1 MFGKVMSVPDE
12 SMEQWFL
19 LAAGYTEADASRVAA
34 EVRDGTRHPGET
46 KRLLAREVVEIYHGT
61 DAAAE
66 AEAAFDRQFK
76 QHAAPENID
85 EVNVPDSMQL
95 EVFVPALLAEAG
107 LVSSNSEG
115 RRMIKQ
121 GAVKLDGERIDVERL
136 PTAEV
141 RDKVLQVGKRR
152 FVRIV

>member
-1 MFGKVMSVPDE
+1 
-12 SMEQWFL
+12 
-19 LAAGYTEADASRVAA
+19 
-34 EVRDGTRHPGET
+34 
-46 KRLLAREVVEIYHGT
+46 
-61 DAAAE
+61 
-66 AEAAFDRQFK
+66 
-76 QHAAPENID
+76 
-85 EVNVPDSMQL
+85 VPDSMQS
-95 EVFVPALLAEAG
+95 EVFVPALLAESG

-152 FVRIV
+152 FIRIV